1 MNTKKVLMGVLAGA
15 ATGAVFGVLFAPHK
29 GKSTRKMIL
38 DKGESY
44 LSSIEYIMDGYV
56 SMINKKMESLKN
68 DITDMSSNGKAK
80 TETAL
85 NDVINDK
92 IK

>member
-80 TETAL
+80 TEAAL

>member
-44 LSSIEYIMDGYV
+44 LSNIEYIMNGYV
-56 SMINKKMESLKN
+56 SMINKKMESLKSE
-68 DITDMSSNGKAK
+68 ITDKSSNGKAK
-80 TETAL
+80 TEAAL
-85 NDVINDK
+85 NDVINEK

>member
-29 GKSTRKMIL
+29 GKSTRKMII
-38 DKGESY
+38 DKGESF
-44 LSSIEYIMDGYV
+44 LTKMDEIMNGYV
-56 SMINKKMESLKN
+56 KTINKKFDNLK
-68 DITDMSSNGKAK
+68 IEVTEMGSNGDGKLDGSLSDIIK
-80 TETAL
+80 
-85 NDVINDK
+85 DK

>member
-1 MNTKKVLMGVLAGA
+1 MGVLAGA

-68 DITDMSSNGKAK
+68 DITDMSSKGKAK
-80 TETAL
+80 TEAAL
-85 NDVINDK
+85 IDVINDK

>member
-44 LSSIEYIMDGYV
+44 LSNIEYIMNGYV
-56 SMINKKMESLKN
+56 SMINKKMESLKSE
-68 DITDMSSNGKAK
+68 ITDMSSNGKAK
-80 TETAL
+80 TEAAL
-85 NDVINDK
+85 NDVINEK